1 MNVAINSSMV
11 RTITR
16 TITRKTAAICAP
28 LLLASTLS
36 YAAVQPID
44 QVIAIVDDDVVLAS
58 ELTSRMQQ
66 IKTNMEKSD
75 GQMPPDADLQ
85 REVLDLLILENLQL
99 QMAYRAGV
107 RISDD
112 QLNESMARIA
122 SQNRMNLI
130 QFKQALEAD
139 GMSYNGTREQIRKE
153 MLLQR
158 VQQGN
163 VNQRV
168 RITEQEVD
176 NFLASEEGQSLTAP
190 EFRLAHTLLPLTAS
204 ASANEHQK
212 AADHAAALYQ
222 KIQDGASYGDV
233 ISNSKQYA
241 LKTTDLGWRKA
252 SDLPSLLADIP
263 TAIGKGETHPP
274 IKSASGYH
282 LVQLIESR
290 GNDEV
295 VAQTHA
301 RHILLKASAIRDEAA
316 TETEIRTLRQRVL
329 DGEDFAELARKH
341 SEDIG
346 SAAEGGDLGWS
357 SPGRL
362 VKAFQDTMDQ
372 TAIDAVSLP
381 FRSEF
386 GWHILQVLERR
397 DKDITGDMRERIAR
411 NFIHR
416 RKYDDELQTWLQK
429 IRDEAFVDIK

>member
-1 MNVAINSSMV
+1 MNVVIKSGIATSF
-11 RTITR
+11 
-16 TITRKTAAICAP
+16 AAICAP
-28 LLLASTLS
+28 LLLASALS

-58 ELTSRMQQ
+58 ELKSRMIQ
-66 IKTNMEKSD
+66 IKANMEKSG
-75 GQMPPDADLQ
+75 GQMPPDTDVQ
-85 REVLDLLILENLQL
+85 REVLDLLIIENLQL

-122 SQNRMNLI
+122 NQNRMNLI

-168 RITEQEVD
+168 QITEQEVA
-176 NFLASEEGQSLTAP
+176 NFLASEEGKTLTAP
-190 EFRLAHTLLPLTAS
+190 EFRLKHTLLPLTAS
-204 ASANEHQK
+204 ASEEEHQK
-212 AADHAAALYQ
+212 ATAYAAALHQ
-222 KIQDGASYGDV
+222 KIIDGAPYDTVVSS
-233 ISNSKQYA
+233 SNQYA
-241 LKTTDLGWRKA
+241 LNTTDLGWRKA
-252 SDLPSLLADIP
+252 SDLPTLLADIP
-263 TAIGKGETHPP
+263 SKIGKGETHPP

-282 LVQLIESR
+282 LVQLVESR
-290 GNDEV
+290 GSDEV
-295 VAQTHA
+295 VAQTNA

-316 TETEIRTLRQRVL
+316 TEAEIRTLRQRVL
-329 DGEDFAELARKH
+329 DGEDFAELAREY

-372 TAIDAVSLP
+372 TDIDGVSAP